1 MHLEIL
7 TPDKTL
13 FEGAITAVQLPGSKG
28 SFEILKSHAPMIS
41 TLGKGKV
48 KITGADKKTSEL
60 EINSGVVEVLSNKII
75 LLVE

>member
-28 SFEILKSHAPMIS
+28 SFEILNSHAPMIS

-75 LLVE
+75 VLVE